1 MANKKSVKQH
11 LFRATEIQS
20 KSNRTEIN
28 CNLDKTID
36 TNQTIVLIQLVTLQR
51 AYLFLHEANTII
63 HTTIIDQK
71 HRSNSIIVV

>member
-11 LFRATEIQS
+11 LFRATAIQS

-28 CNLDKTID
+28 CNLHKTID
-36 TNQTIVLIQLVTLQR
+36 TIQTIVQLATLQR